1 MNHIDVHVY
10 RQMICLV
17 GLANNSAVEVCFL
30 CNTFCGLF
38 PVTLFNASFFV
49 QAFLTQ
55 TKIEIFVFWLN
66 LCSLSIKIF
75 TILCVSFNVYFYGA
89 RKLRKNSP
97 QTDYTQY
104 LSALSHLKRA
114 SLLVNGDQF
123 SSFAVSSSFH
133 CLASLSLVFDF
144 LNSLISFP
152 ILCNSIRRII
162 AELCSLIIYSL
173 LCLYRTWT
181 EQLKWKCVSLE
192 NSWSCLQTLYADN
205 VQGHWKWDKNLYCH
219 TPMTV
224 IWKVYSLANKDSYGN
239 ILSLLQ
245 PHWYKWT

>member
-1 MNHIDVHVY
+1 MS
-10 RQMICLV
+10 RL
-17 GLANNSAVEVCFL
+17 
-30 CNTFCGLF
+30 
-38 PVTLFNASFFV
+38 
-49 QAFLTQ
+49 
-55 TKIEIFVFWLN
+55 
-66 LCSLSIKIF
+66 
-75 TILCVSFNVYFYGA
+75 
-89 RKLRKNSP
+89 
-97 QTDYTQY
+97 
-104 LSALSHLKRA
+104 A
-114 SLLVNGDQF
+114 SLLFNGGQF
-123 SSFAVSSSFH
+123 SRFAVSSSFH

-192 NSWSCLQTLYADN
+192 NSWSCLQTLYVDN
-205 VQGHWKWDKNLYCH
+205 VQGHWKWDKNLYCLH
-219 TPMTV
+219 RWQSTERFNHWP
-224 IWKVYSLANKDSYGN
+224 IKSDSYGN